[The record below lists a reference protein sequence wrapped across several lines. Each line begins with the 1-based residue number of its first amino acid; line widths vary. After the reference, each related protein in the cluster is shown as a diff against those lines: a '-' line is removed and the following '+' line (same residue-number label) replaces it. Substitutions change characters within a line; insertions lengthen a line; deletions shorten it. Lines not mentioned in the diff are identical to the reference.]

1 MYVNKNNIW
10 INYLYE
16 RRKMQ
21 VINRDS
27 KYLMGSFWVDDELSW
42 FLKIFLLSELRLFT
56 DLLVFFNGFIYA
68 RSIEIKMGITQD
80 FLKAVDPYL
89 LEFSGSWF
97 LFVSFNWSTFSTS
110 ICCKKAFFNF
120 GWILGWE
127 VKIFGSWENAGKN
140 SR

>member
-56 DLLVFFNGFIYA
+56 DHLFFLMDLYTLDQWKLNGYYTRFP
-68 RSIEIKMGITQD
+68 Q
-80 FLKAVDPYL
+80 AVDQYL
-89 LEFSGSWF
+89 LEFWGGWF

-127 VKIFGSWENAGKN
+127 VYIFLLWENAGKN